1 MSHKGIQ
8 SNLGKS
14 KSEGWQMATSRLDPA
29 DEAWYHGRI
38 SRIEA
43 EDFLRSKGMV
53 DGLFLVRDSLATT
66 GEYALTLAHNG
77 RAYHYRVARQGDGSL
92 AIEDGKRFPG
102 PVELVQYHTTKLD
115 GLLTTLRSPCS
126 RAYGVEPRGFRFVS
140 AKEMKE
146 ATRQAALLLGYQVSN
161 TVCNFEIYVCRIMKS
176 HLCPVLYLT
185 GGVRSSEF
193 SST

>member
-1 MSHKGIQ
+1 
-8 SNLGKS
+8 
-14 KSEGWQMATSRLDPA
+14 MATSRLDPA

-146 ATRQAALLLGYQVSN
+146 ATRQAALLLGYQVSIIL
-161 TVCNFEIYVCRIMKS
+161 TLCATLKYICVCVC
-176 HLCPVLYLT
+176 
-185 GGVRSSEF
+185 G
-193 SST
+193 